1 MTKLNDK
8 IEQLSD
14 LLDNIKD
21 EIQAVE
27 WDFEN
32 LDSDEQKQVPK
43 DLNKIESHLR
53 KTATL
58 FTHLTGR
65 YTPDWGVK

>member
-8 IEQLSD
+8 IEQLCD

-27 WDFEN
+27 FDFEN

-43 DLNKIESHLR
+43 DLIKINNHLR
-53 KTATL
+53 QTAKL
-58 FTHLTGR
+58 FTHLKGHNA
-65 YTPDWGVK
+65 PDWGK